1 MIYLTVKSDNAV
13 LGTYH
18 FEDIKVITI
27 GRAPSNDIVLNDGSV
42 SGQHAKIEAV
52 DNGYLLSDLQSKNG
66 VFVNKKF
73 ISSHW
78 LKNGDVITIGAN
90 LIDFSCKSEDAD
102 ENIDQ
107 TMVLDMDS
115 YKEMRAENFLRVA
128 LGEGLED
135 VKGELLFLGERKD
148 TMELEKKVTTIGKD
162 PNSDIVVSGIL
173 VAKTAATISKQVDG
187 HYLSYVGGFT
197 KPKVNDIV
205 VKDSILLKDSMIIKL
220 GDLTMCYKDKKKG

>member
-1 MIYLTVKSDNAV
+1 MIYLTVKSDNVV

-52 DNGYLLSDLQSKNG
+52 DNGYLLTDLQSKNG

-78 LKNGDVITIGAN
+78 LKNGDIITIGAN
-90 LIDFSCKSEDAD
+90 LIDFACKGDEAD
-102 ENIDQ
+102 DGIDQ
-107 TMVLDMDS
+107 TMVLDIDS

-128 LGEGLED
+128 MGEGLD
-135 VKGELLFLGERKD
+135 DIQGELIFLGDQKG
-148 TMELEKKVTTIGKD
+148 TMELVKKVTTIGKD
-162 PNSDIVVSGIL
+162 PNSDIVVSGLL

-187 HYLSYVGGFT
+187 HHLSYVGGFT
-197 KPKVNDIV
+197 KPKVSDIV
-205 VKDSILLKDSMIIKL
+205 VKDSILLKDSVLIKI
-220 GDLTMCYKDKKKG
+220 GNVTMKYVDKKK